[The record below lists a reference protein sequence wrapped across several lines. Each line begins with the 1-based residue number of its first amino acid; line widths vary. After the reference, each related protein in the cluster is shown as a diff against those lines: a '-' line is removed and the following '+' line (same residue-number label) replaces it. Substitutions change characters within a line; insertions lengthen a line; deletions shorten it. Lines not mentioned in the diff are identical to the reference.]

1 MLSEIHPS
9 LLYLWD
15 KRTLY
20 IGPLFEPLDLSQ
32 GAATLVLALDKPIS
46 FLEKGQSKSIE
57 CRSLL
62 LPAGLSVAI
71 DTQDA
76 IVANCNLDALG
87 ADFSALSDRMQCR
100 QGKVAWQLNNEPDVI
115 VRLMEMYANQMSSQ
129 AAYELLDQ
137 VLSPK
142 LESEY
147 AVDQRVVN
155 VINLIKQ
162 TIDSNLSV
170 EDLATE
176 VNLSV
181 PRLVQLFKQQ
191 TGIPIR
197 RYRLWHRLY
206 VTSVKMGQGYNLTDA
221 AIAAGFTDSS
231 HCSHTFR
238 SMLGLKPSLI
248 LSQPNKIRI
257 ITPHVPH
264 ILNNVGALV

>member
-1 MLSEIHPS
+1 MSEIYPS

-20 IGPLFEPLDLSQ
+20 IGPLFEPLNLSQ
-32 GAATLVLALDKPIS
+32 GSATLVLALDKPIS
-46 FLEKGQSKSIE
+46 FIVESQSEPVE

-62 LPAGLSVAI
+62 IPAGLSITI

-76 IVANCNLDALG
+76 VVANCNLDALG
-87 ADFSALSDRMQCR
+87 ADFASLFGRMQCK
-100 QGKVAWQLNNEPDVI
+100 QGKVAYQMSCEYDFIARFWG
-115 VRLMEMYANQMSSQ
+115 MYACQMDSF
-129 AAYELLDQ
+129 AAYGLLDQ
-137 VLSPK
+137 MLLAESG
-142 LESEY
+142 SEY
-147 AVDQRVVN
+147 NVDQRVVD
-155 VINLIKQ
+155 VIDMIKK
-162 TIDSNLSV
+162 TIDDNLSV
-170 EDLATE
+170 EDLADV

-191 TGIPIR
+191 TGVPIR

-206 VTSVKMGQGYNLTDA
+206 VTSVKMGQGYSLTDA

-238 SMLGLKPSLI
+238 SMLGMKPSLI

-257 ITPHVPH
+257 ITPTSS
-264 ILNNVGALV
+264 IS